1 MRFEWD
7 PAKEEHNQR
16 KHGVSFEEASTVFFD
31 SLSVTGRDP
40 DHSLAESVT
49 SSLACLQPDVCWRWR
64 IQRETIA
71 SASSVPEKQLARK
84 GNSMRKDEPENH
96 DDLRPEYT
104 RADFG
109 ELVRGKYVERL
120 KQESNVIVLDPRVAQ
135 AFPNSEAVN
144 EALLSLLELTEKT
157 ARLTRRPVR
166 RARTGGQ

>member
-1 MRFEWD
+1 
-7 PAKEEHNQR
+7 
-16 KHGVSFEEASTVFFD
+16 
-31 SLSVTGRDP
+31 
-40 DHSLAESVT
+40 
-49 SSLACLQPDVCWRWR
+49 
-64 IQRETIA
+64 
-71 SASSVPEKQLARK
+71 
-84 GNSMRKDEPENH
+84 MRKDEPENH

>member
-1 MRFEWD
+1 
-7 PAKEEHNQR
+7 
-16 KHGVSFEEASTVFFD
+16 
-31 SLSVTGRDP
+31 
-40 DHSLAESVT
+40 
-49 SSLACLQPDVCWRWR
+49 
-64 IQRETIA
+64 
-71 SASSVPEKQLARK
+71 
-84 GNSMRKDEPENH
+84 MRKDEPEHH

-120 KQESNVIVLDPRVAQ
+120 KKESNVVVLDPRVAQ

-157 ARLTRRPVR
+157 ARLTRRPAR